1 MDRMTSGIYIH
12 FPFCKIKCGY
22 CDFYSITDREESIP
36 IFIDSLIHE
45 INLYF
50 KSRDTNVYN
59 FDSLFMGGGTPSLID
74 PIYIERIFDTLS
86 SHIDISNLIEITMEA
101 NPGECS
107 KNSLKAYRDI
117 GVNRISFGFQSLD
130 NRHSLRPH

>member
-1 MDRMTSGIYIH
+1 MTSGIYIH

-50 KSRDTNVYN
+50 KSHDTNVYN

-74 PIYIERIFDTLS
+74 PIYIERIFLV
-86 SHIDISNLIEITMEA
+86 H
-101 NPGECS
+101 
-107 KNSLKAYRDI
+107 
-117 GVNRISFGFQSLD
+117 FQK
-130 NRHSLRPH
+130 HF